1 MLIMLAKRQISTMQ
15 NNQNLFRWVPVGL
28 NLLAHFRDAWGH
40 ATETFARVTCHGD
53 SKKSIKRHG
62 DIYAIAI

>member
-1 MLIMLAKRQISTMQ
+1 MQ
-15 NNQNLFRWVPVGL
+15 NSKNLFRWVPVGL